1 MRVKYPEHIL
11 ILLPKIVD
19 HEADKSSHDV
29 NVKGKF
35 IDSDIIHELD
45 FLKSQLASKMAKIW
59 LCTILKIEQKY
70 KYECS
75 INIDEKKH
83 EWFNIR

>member
-1 MRVKYPEHIL
+1 VLELEKVGRKKYEGVYLRVKYPEHIL

-45 FLKSQLASKMAKIW
+45 FLKSQLASKMAKI
-59 LCTILKIEQKY
+59 
-70 KYECS
+70 
-75 INIDEKKH
+75 
-83 EWFNIR
+83 